1 MAEISDIEEEC
12 EDLDW
17 YAVDESGYIGHF
29 ATGGR
34 GFLPRS
40 VKNSSEN
47 RLTLHSFFVELPV
60 SCAGIHNDA
69 AGNNEFFLAM
79 SGRGLYSYDYSPGK
93 GRNLGYSRNC
103 IPTSPLKVEVCPE
116 EIQAILKHTISYVLF
131 SQAENVSPQM
141 FL

>member
-47 RLTLHSFFVELPV
+47 RLTLHSF
-60 SCAGIHNDA
+60 C
-69 AGNNEFFLAM
+69 
-79 SGRGLYSYDYSPGK
+79 
-93 GRNLGYSRNC
+93 
-103 IPTSPLKVEVCPE
+103 
-116 EIQAILKHTISYVLF
+116 
-131 SQAENVSPQM
+131 
-141 FL
+141 